1 MGEPTTPAY
10 SYRSQLRQPVTRRRI
25 ARDRMYAKL
34 VYRVHKALNRL
45 DCAASFCCATV
56 VLEILV
62 ASAERVFSNEAVGDS
77 SLYEDGLS
85 VFMV

>member
-1 MGEPTTPAY
+1 M
-10 SYRSQLRQPVTRRRI
+10 

-34 VYRVHKALNRL
+34 VYRVHNALNRL

-62 ASAERVFSNEAVGDS
+62 ASAESVFSNEAVGDS
-77 SLYEDGLS
+77 SLCEHDLLVLRPG
-85 VFMV
+85 